1 MSNALEQASLIMV
14 PSGYEDGTLG
24 SLKPTDGTGDFT
36 FTRGS
41 NISATR
47 VNADGNIEKGYENLL
62 TYSNDFLNADWIK
75 ASITPTG
82 GQLGYDGSN
91 DAWRIEVNASAASA
105 RLQQNISQNICTYS
119 VYAKEGN
126 TSSLGL
132 KSDSSVPSWF
142 DLSGSGSVTLGTG
155 CVDASI
161 TSVGDGWFRCSVT
174 FPVVTSVRFYVSDS
188 VGSFPVSA
196 GAYLYIQDAM
206 LNQGMVAYPYVET
219 TTAPVAGGILED
231 MPRLDYSNGSCPS
244 LLLEPSRTN
253 LIRYSEYFNTS
264 PWINRDV
271 TTIENATTS
280 PEGVQNATRINF
292 SGTDL
297 KRIEQNTPNDATSCT
312 ASIYMKYID
321 HPYVMARLDS
331 TSGAKY
337 TMYNIQ
343 TGSIESNTMDDAKII
358 PVGDGWYRLIATQDI
373 QAAQEI
379 FWYFTETSSISQSAW
394 TGSGSLYAYGAQFE
408 QGYPTSYIPTYG
420 VSQTRLA
427 DNYTGAALSLDGVL
441 GNTQGT
447 IFYEFSNSLATSGD
461 VFVNYFSSPNGGF
474 ARFRNYFQT
483 SGLTGV
489 TSSNPFMGNIRGKTK
504 IAVSY
509 GGGDMKMFT
518 DGVENDS
525 STYTGDISLNSL
537 YNPILNQTN
546 ESLASNNSG
555 IKKILFFPTALSD
568 EECIALTS

>member
-253 LIRYSEYFNTS
+253 LIPYSEYFGAWGAVGS
-264 PWINRDV
+264 PII
-271 TTIENATTS
+271 TTNATIS
-280 PEGVQNATRINF
+280 PEGVVNATKFIPP
-292 SGTDL
+292 SGTSTGL
-297 KRIEQNTPNDATSCT
+297 YIRQGVAGESFSVFAKAAEKTKLL
-312 ASIYMKYID
+312 IYSGVNLSNAYFD
-321 HPYVMARLDS
+321 LDS
-331 TSGAKY
+331 GEVLTTLSDVASADIK
-337 TMYNIQ
+337 
-343 TGSIESNTMDDAKII
+343 
-358 PVGDGWYRLIATQDI
+358 PVGTDGWYRCSVT
-373 QAAQEI
+373 
-379 FWYFTETSSISQSAW
+379 WNTTSTLVRIYVVDTDNSTNV
-394 TGSGSLYAYGAQFE
+394 TGNGSDGLYLFGAQVE
-408 QGYPTSYIPTYG
+408 QDATYPTSYIPTYG